1 MTNARQTDM
10 MVSIEKGCEEEEY
23 TAASLRE
30 DCPQAGRQF
39 QNQKIQKVALDAGY
53 LKRQVTNWSV
63 DLEIRGT
70 SRISRSR
77 SR

>member
-30 DCPQAGRQF
+30 DCPQAERQSGKGVSGR
-39 QNQKIQKVALDAGY
+39 L
-53 LKRQVTNWSV
+53 L
-63 DLEIRGT
+63 
-70 SRISRSR
+70 RSR
-77 SR
+77 NAQKACES